1 MRARR
6 QFILLTAFGLGLLI
20 LAGELRAEMYQCSEP
35 DGAVTFT
42 NTPVRPG
49 CRLLGGRRERLPLS
63 APSGDPRQYDDL
75 ISASSER
82 YGVDPALVRAVVKAE
97 SNFNEVARSRK
108 GAQGLMQLMPET
120 ARLYN
125 IADAFNPSEN
135 IEAGVQHLRLLIDRY
150 RGDLQLALAAYNA
163 GIQAVE
169 KYGGIPPFAETKEY
183 VKRVLGFH
191 QRYTSTGQ
199 LAVVQRQ

>member
-1 MRARR
+1 MRTRR
-6 QFILLTAFGLGLLI
+6 PIVLFTVFGLGLI
-20 LAGELRAEMYQCSEP
+20 LAGESRAEMYQCSEP

-42 NTPVRPG
+42 NTPTRAG
-49 CRLLGGRRERLPLS
+49 CRLLGGRRERSLVTS
-63 APSGDPRQYDDL
+63 ADPSQYDNL

-97 SNFNEVARSRK
+97 SNFNEVALSRK

-125 IADAFNPSEN
+125 IADAFNPVEN
-135 IEAGVQHLRLLIDRY
+135 IEGGVHHLKLLIDRY

-183 VKRVLGFH
+183 VKRVLSFH

>member
-1 MRARR
+1 MRFSWPHAL
-6 QFILLTAFGLGLLI
+6 FVVFLLGVFSVV
-20 LAGELRAEMYQCSEP
+20 ESKAEMYQCSEA
-35 DGAVTFT
+35 DGGVTFT
-42 NTPVRPG
+42 NTPTRSG
-49 CRLLGGRRERLPLS
+49 CRLLGGRRERLPL
-63 APSGDPRQYDDL
+63 ATDVDPSQYDGL

-97 SNFNEVARSRK
+97 SNFNQIARSRK

-125 IADAFNPSEN
+125 IVDAFNPTEN
-135 IEAGVQHLRLLIDRY
+135 IDAGVQHLRLLIDRY

-169 KYGGIPPFAETKEY
+169 KYGGIPPFAETREY
-183 VKRVLGFH
+183 VKRVLSFQ
-191 QRYTSTGQ
+191 QRYSKTPQ
-199 LAVVQRQ
+199 LAVVQSQ

>member
-1 MRARR
+1 MRFSWLQAV
-6 QFILLTAFGLGLLI
+6 
-20 LAGELRAEMYQCSEP
+20 LAIGVLSVLSVGESRAEMYQCSEA
-35 DGAVTFT
+35 DGGVTFT
-42 NTPVRPG
+42 NTPTRSG
-49 CRLLGGRRERLPLS
+49 CRLLGGRRERLPLAAS
-63 APSGDPRQYDDL
+63 SGIDPSQYDSL

-125 IADAFNPSEN
+125 IADAFNPTEN
-135 IEAGVQHLRLLIDRY
+135 IEGGVQHLRLLIDRY
-150 RGDLQLALAAYNA
+150 RGDLQLVLAAYNA

-169 KYGGIPPFAETKEY
+169 KYGGIPPFAETREY
-183 VKRVLGFH
+183 VKRVLSFQ
-191 QRYTSTGQ
+191 QRYSKTPQ
-199 LAVVQRQ
+199 LAVVQSQ

>member
-1 MRARR
+1 MRLHGSYALVV
-6 QFILLTAFGLGLLI
+6 FVTLGLA
-20 LAGELRAEMYQCSEP
+20 LAGEVRAEMYQCTEA

-42 NTPVRPG
+42 NTPARAG
-49 CRLLGGRRERLPLS
+49 CRLLGGRRERLPLPAQS
-63 APSGDPRQYDDL
+63 SDPSQFDDL
-75 ISASSER
+75 IFASSER

-97 SNFNEVARSRK
+97 SNFNVAALSRK
-108 GAQGLMQLMPET
+108 GAQGLMQLMPDT

-125 IADAFNPSEN
+125 IADAFNPTEN
-135 IEAGVQHLRLLIDRY
+135 IEGGVQHLRLLIDRY

-183 VKRVLGFH
+183 VKRVLSFH
-191 QRYTSTGQ
+191 QRYTKSAQ
-199 LAVVQRQ
+199 LAVVQSQ

>member
-1 MRARR
+1 MRFSWPLAVLV
-6 QFILLTAFGLGLLI
+6 IGLLSV
-20 LAGELRAEMYQCSEP
+20 LSVGESRAEMYQCSEA
-35 DGAVTFT
+35 DGGVTFT
-42 NTPVRPG
+42 NTPSRAG
-49 CRLLGGRRERLPLS
+49 CRLLGGRHERLPL
-63 APSGDPRQYDDL
+63 AAGIDPSQYDSL

-125 IADAFNPSEN
+125 IADAFNPTEN

-169 KYGGIPPFAETKEY
+169 KYGGIPPFAETREY
-183 VKRVLGFH
+183 VKRVLSFH
-191 QRYTSTGQ
+191 QRYSKTPQ
-199 LAVVQRQ
+199 LAVVQSQ